1 VPLLSASGRKY
12 VPEQTTVF
20 AAGSTES
27 CPGHAVPMQPEM
39 RLRLSLVVVSA
50 LALAAVDLAVKA
62 ALPTKD
68 WDFHQ
73 RSHAWSVLAVALLV
87 VVLLLA
93 VLPSR
98 LVAAAAGVVAGGVL
112 GNVVS
117 AHRHGGRVPNPLVV
131 GPFALNL
138 ADVFVLVG
146 VPVLVFALV
155 RVSIRYRERIDRL
168 IPPRRWELALR
179 RRLGL

>member
-1 VPLLSASGRKY
+1 M
-12 VPEQTTVF
+12 
-20 AAGSTES
+20 
-27 CPGHAVPMQPEM
+27 HAEM
-39 RLRLSLVVVSA
+39 RLRLSLAIAST

-62 ALPTKD
+62 AFPTKG

-73 RSHAWSVLAVALLV
+73 RSQAWSLLS
-87 VVLLLA
+87 VVLLAVVIVLA

-117 AHRHGGRVPNPLVV
+117 AHRHGGRVPNPIVV
-131 GPFALNL
+131 GSLALNL

-146 VPVLVFALV
+146 VPVLVVALV
-155 RVSIRYRERIDRL
+155 RVSIRNRDRIDRL

-179 RRLGL
+179 RRLRL

>member
-1 VPLLSASGRKY
+1 
-12 VPEQTTVF
+12 
-20 AAGSTES
+20 
-27 CPGHAVPMQPEM
+27 M
-39 RLRLSLVVVSA
+39 RVRLSLVLGPA

-73 RSHAWSVLAVALLV
+73 RSHAWSVLSIASV
-87 VVLLLA
+87 VVLVLLA

-98 LVAAAAGVVAGGVL
+98 LVAAAAGIVAGGVV
-112 GNVVS
+112 GDVVS
-117 AHRHGGRVPNPLVV
+117 AYRHGGRVPNPLVV
-131 GPFALNL
+131 GAFALNL
-138 ADVFVLVG
+138 ADVFVLAG
-146 VPVLVFALV
+146 VPVLVIALA

-179 RRLGL
+179 RRIGL

>member
-1 VPLLSASGRKY
+1 
-12 VPEQTTVF
+12 
-20 AAGSTES
+20 
-27 CPGHAVPMQPEM
+27 MQPEM
-39 RLRLSLVVVSA
+39 LLRLMLVLAPA

-62 ALPTKD
+62 AFPTKG

-73 RSHAWSVLAVALLV
+73 RSHAWSVLTISVLV
-87 VVLLLA
+87 VLLLLA

-98 LVAAAAGVVAGGVL
+98 LVATAAGVVAGGVL

-117 AHRHGGRVPNPLVV
+117 AHQHGGRVPNPLVV
-131 GPFALNL
+131 GAFALNL

-146 VPVLVFALV
+146 VPVLVFALA
-155 RVSIRYRERIDRL
+155 RASISHRELIDRL

>member
-1 VPLLSASGRKY
+1 
-12 VPEQTTVF
+12 
-20 AAGSTES
+20 
-27 CPGHAVPMQPEM
+27 MQRGMP
-39 RLRLSLVVVSA
+39 LRLSLFLAPA

-62 ALPTKD
+62 ELRTKG

-73 RSHAWSVLAVALLV
+73 RSHAWSILAVAIL
-87 VVLLLA
+87 VVLLVLA

-98 LVAAAAGVVAGGVL
+98 LVATAAGVVAGGVL

-117 AHRHGGRVPNPLVV
+117 AHQHGGRVPNPLVV
-131 GPFALNL
+131 GAFALNL

-146 VPVLVFALV
+146 VPVLMLALV
-155 RVSIRYRERIDRL
+155 RVSIRNRERIDRL
-168 IPPRRWELALR
+168 IPPRRWELGLR